1 MTLIDITGHADDG
14 AARIDFADDAA
25 HHRTTRVVSDVARER
40 VLGHLLD
47 AQRDALALGVDGQ
60 HHGFQQLTLLVAA
73 HSLFARDVPGDIGQ
87 VHQTVYVARQADED
101 TEVGDRLDLARNA
114 IATVVVLSEL
124 SPRVGLALLEAQRD
138 ATTLFVDVE
147 HHDFDFL
154 AGLHDLGG
162 VDVLVGPV
170 HFGHVH
176 QALDAVFDFDEGA
189 IIGDV
194 GDLAEHMRVGR
205 ITAGDVLPRI
215 GAQLLEAQRYT
226 RTLAI
231 ELQDAHIDF
240 GADLHDFRR
249 MLDALPRH
257 VGDVQQAID
266 AAEVDERTVIGDVLD
281 HALDDR
287 AFLQVFEQLLALF
300 THAGLKHGA
309 TRQHDV
315 VALAIELD
323 DLEFHGLALE
333 GRGVLDGTQVDQRAR
348 QERADAS
355 GHDREA
361 TLDLTR
367 DRARDEFV
375 LLERFFKRQP
385 GRQALGA
392 VA

>member
-1 MTLIDITGHADDG
+1 M
-14 AARIDFADDAA
+14 
-25 HHRTTRVVSDVARER
+25 
-40 VLGHLLD
+40 
-47 AQRDALALGVDGQ
+47 
-60 HHGFQQLTLLVAA
+60 
-73 HSLFARDVPGDIGQ
+73 
-87 VHQTVYVARQADED
+87 
-101 TEVGDRLDLARNA
+101 
-114 IATVVVLSEL
+114 
-124 SPRVGLALLEAQRD
+124 
-138 ATTLFVDVE
+138 
-147 HHDFDFL
+147 
-154 AGLHDLGG
+154 
-162 VDVLVGPV
+162 
-170 HFGHVH
+170 H
-176 QALDAVFDFDEGA
+176 QAFDTSFDFDKRTVVGQ
-189 IIGDV
+189 V
-194 GDLAEHMRVGR
+194 GDLAEQAGALRV
-205 ITAGDVLPRI
+205 TAGKTHPRI
-215 GAQLLEAQRYT
+215 FAQLLDAKRHAA
-226 RTLAI
+226 LFLV
-231 ELQDAHIDF
+231 ELQDLGFDFLTDGQDF
-240 GADLHDFRR
+240 GRVTHTAPCHI
-249 MLDALPRH
+249 
-257 VGDVQQAID
+257 GDVEQAID

-281 HALDDR
+281 NALDDG

-361 TLDLTR
+361 TLDLAR